1 MKRRDKIV
9 SWSDGCMDC
18 TLDGF
23 IQQLKDVESRHKE
36 MGYSNFAVEL
46 EDEWGYYDDHYVNF
60 VITAEIEVI
69 PKKKKEKKKK

>member
-9 SWSDGCMDC
+9 SWSDYDMDK

-23 IQQLKDVESRHKE
+23 IKQLRDCETQNKKS
-36 MGYSNFAVEL
+36 GYSNFKIEL
-46 EDEWGYYDDHYVNF
+46 EDEWDYDSHSNKF

-69 PKKKKEKKKK
+69 SKKK